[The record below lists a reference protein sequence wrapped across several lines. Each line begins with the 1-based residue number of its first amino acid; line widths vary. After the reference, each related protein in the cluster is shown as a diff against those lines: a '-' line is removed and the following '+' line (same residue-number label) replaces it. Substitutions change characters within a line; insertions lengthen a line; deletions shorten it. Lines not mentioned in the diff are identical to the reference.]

1 MCCFA
6 HLSSFLAS
14 WCLLALTLQVLGEV
28 NAGVGRTPSST
39 SKKYTKL
46 TQLEHVLVRPDTY
59 IGSVEKIQ
67 DTMVV

>member
-1 MCCFA
+1 MFSHA
-6 HLSSFLAS
+6 HAYTLDRCRSLS
-14 WCLLALTLQVLGEV
+14 QVLGEV
-28 NAGVGRTPSST
+28 NTGDVKTPSST